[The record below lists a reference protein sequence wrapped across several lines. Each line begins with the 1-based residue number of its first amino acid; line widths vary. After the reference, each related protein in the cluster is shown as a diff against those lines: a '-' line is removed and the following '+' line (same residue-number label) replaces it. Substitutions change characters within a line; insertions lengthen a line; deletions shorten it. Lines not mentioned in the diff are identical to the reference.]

1 MQFLMDDLDE
11 QISDDMQMDETNQ
24 EIDFE
29 CIFRVGSFFID
40 LSEFHNFGKVE
51 NYVARGWIPFDASIQ
66 APGTVITE
74 SMEVKA

>member
-1 MQFLMDDLDE
+1 MQFSMDDLDE

-24 EIDFE
+24 KIDFE

-40 LSEFHNFGKVE
+40 LAQFHTFGQVE
-51 NYVARGWIPFDASIQ
+51 NYVARGWISFDALIQ
-66 APGTVITE
+66 APGTVISE